1 MKGAHAPAELLLRLE
16 RAHVYGSPLIL
27 LERLL
32 PGLALAALLA
42 SSRLLPCLALALLLP
57 LLAGRL
63 GAGLLPSSGLLPGL
77 LRRIQKRL
85 LPRLTGLTGLLTGLS
100 HLLSPG
106 H

>member
-1 MKGAHAPAELLLRLE
+1 MKSAHAPAELLLRLE
-16 RAHVYGSPLIL
+16 RAHVYGSPLVL

-32 PGLALAALLA
+32 TCLAPAALLA
-42 SSRLLPCLALALLLP
+42 LLAGPLLALLAGPLP
-57 LLAGRL
+57 GRHR
-63 GAGLLPSSGLLPGL
+63 PGL